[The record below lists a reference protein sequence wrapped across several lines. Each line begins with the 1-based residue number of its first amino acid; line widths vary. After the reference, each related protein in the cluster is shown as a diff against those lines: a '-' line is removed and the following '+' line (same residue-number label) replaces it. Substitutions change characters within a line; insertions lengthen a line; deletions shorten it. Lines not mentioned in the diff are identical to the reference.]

1 MDDRLRQG
9 FAEPPAEAR
18 PWVRW
23 WWFGN
28 SVTREEIERELAF
41 IARAG
46 WGGVELQCV
55 YAWPD
60 VPPGPDMLSAGWF
73 HLVDHA
79 IERAAAHGLRF
90 DLTFGSGWPFGG
102 PHISP
107 GAQAV
112 TLRAVTHLARGPDRT
127 HLDTPLAPG
136 ERVIAWRAAPVLT
149 GGDPPVIAW
158 NQALDLEP
166 PAWDVPHGMWAVTA
180 IIQTYTHQRV
190 KRAAPGGEGFVHDH
204 LSRRGL
210 DAHIAAWGE
219 GLRCHLGHRL
229 GRELRALFCDS
240 WEVQGPYWTAD
251 FPAEFHRRRG
261 YDLRP
266 FLPLLLGQWRLPA
279 GEEWLADVRYD
290 YRKTVA
296 ELAVEHFYR
305 PFTEWCRAHGLL
317 SRVQAHGA
325 PADWLQAYGTAD
337 FPETEAIL
345 IPLEATRLAASA
357 ARLYG
362 RARVTSESFTC
373 LYGWPAVKMFAE
385 RPDDLKAI
393 ADGQFACGLQQVIYH
408 GYAYSPPEAGAT
420 PGWHFYASSHL
431 NHTIS
436 WREHLADFNAY
447 LARVSFLLQQGVA
460 VTDLAL
466 YLPVHDR
473 WRDAGPLGPSGA
485 EADMFQW
492 PDAREVPTPPAEIAG
507 YTFDW
512 VNDEA
517 LARMIIADGRLSLE
531 RQTYHAVV
539 LDRVRYLPL
548 ATARRLAALAEAGVP
563 LIILGEPPRHVPGYL
578 GNPQLSAWLRELWD
592 TLLRRTDLPV
602 YRSVKA
608 YQEAGGLPP
617 DLVVVAQEGEAKDA
631 AGVIWWAHRRTAE
644 TDIYF
649 IPHPDATQLRYP
661 LPYRDGDQRTKAP
674 LTLDLSF
681 RVTGRAPQLWDAETT
696 NRYSLPAQDDGTRT
710 QVRLT
715 FAPNQA
721 HVVVFPPAGTPAPA
735 ETCPTPGARSLPI
748 ASPWQVTLPDGT
760 AELWHTLRDWRHDP
774 RLRDFSGT
782 LAYRAKVDLPSAA
795 LTGPIFL
802 DLGLVEVIA
811 EVWVNGARAGV
822 RLWSPYRM
830 RIDPWL
836 RPGDNEIEVRV
847 TNLPYNAVQ
856 GQRERAGGMPPI
868 PGLQPHEWKRVQ
880 QQGLVDPPS
889 ERRPSGLLGPV
900 QLWLQT

>member
-1 MDDRLRQG
+1 M
-9 FAEPPAEAR
+9 
-18 PWVRW
+18 
-23 WWFGN
+23 
-28 SVTREEIERELAF
+28 
-41 IARAG
+41 
-46 WGGVELQCV
+46 
-55 YAWPD
+55 
-60 VPPGPDMLSAGWF
+60 
-73 HLVDHA
+73 
-79 IERAAAHGLRF
+79 
-90 DLTFGSGWPFGG
+90 
-102 PHISP
+102 
-107 GAQAV
+107 
-112 TLRAVTHLARGPDRT
+112 
-127 HLDTPLAPG
+127 
-136 ERVIAWRAAPVLT
+136 
-149 GGDPPVIAW
+149 
-158 NQALDLEP
+158 
-166 PAWDVPHGMWAVTA
+166 
-180 IIQTYTHQRV
+180 
-190 KRAAPGGEGFVHDH
+190 
-204 LSRRGL
+204 
-210 DAHIAAWGE
+210 
-219 GLRCHLGHRL
+219 
-229 GRELRALFCDS
+229 
-240 WEVQGPYWTAD
+240 
-251 FPAEFHRRRG
+251 
-261 YDLRP
+261 
-266 FLPLLLGQWRLPA
+266 
-279 GEEWLADVRYD
+279 
-290 YRKTVA
+290 
-296 ELAVEHFYR
+296 
-305 PFTEWCRAHGLL
+305 
-317 SRVQAHGA
+317 
-325 PADWLQAYGTAD
+325 
-337 FPETEAIL
+337 
-345 IPLEATRLAASA
+345 
-357 ARLYG
+357 
-362 RARVTSESFTC
+362 
-373 LYGWPAVKMFAE
+373 
-385 RPDDLKAI
+385 
-393 ADGQFACGLQQVIYH
+393 IYH

>member
-1 MDDRLRQG
+1 MDDELRRG
-9 FAEPPAEAR
+9 FAEPPLEAR

-60 VPPGPDMLSAGWF
+60 VPPGPDMLSADWF

-79 IERAAAHGLRF
+79 IERAAAHGLGF

-107 GAQAV
+107 GTQAI
-112 TLRAVTHLARGPDRT
+112 TLRAETHLVRGPDRT
-127 HLDTPLAPG
+127 YLEMPLAPG
-136 ERVIAWRAAPVLT
+136 EQVVAWRAAPVLIE
-149 GGDPPVIAW
+149 GDPPVIIW
-158 NQALDLEP
+158 NQALDPEL
-166 PAWDVPHGMWAVTA
+166 PAWDVPYGMWAVTA
-180 IIQTYTHQRV
+180 VLQTYTHQPV
-190 KRAAPGGEGFVHDH
+190 KRAAPGGEGLVHDH

-210 DAHIAAWGE
+210 DAHIAVWGE
-219 GLRCHLGHRL
+219 GLRGHLGHRL

-240 WEVQGPYWTAD
+240 WEVQGPYWTPD
-251 FPAEFHRRRG
+251 FPAEFQRRRG

-266 FLPLLLGQWRLPA
+266 FLPLLLGQWRLPP
-279 GEEWLADVRYD
+279 GEEWLTDVCYD

-296 ELAVEHFYR
+296 ELVVEHFYR
-305 PFTEWCRAHGLL
+305 PFAEWCRAHGLF
-317 SRVQAHGA
+317 SRIQAHGA

-362 RARVTSESFTC
+362 RTRVTSESFTC

-408 GYAYSPPEAGAT
+408 GYAYSPPEAGTT

-431 NHTIS
+431 NHTIP
-436 WREHLADFNAY
+436 WREHLADFNTY
-447 LARVSFLLQQGVA
+447 LARISFLLQQGEA

-466 YLPVHDR
+466 YLPVHDH
-473 WRDAGPLGPSGA
+473 WRNAKALGPSGV

-492 PDAREVPTPPAEIAG
+492 PDAKEVPTPPAEIAG

-512 VNDEA
+512 VNDEV
-517 LARMIIADGRLSLE
+517 LARMTVVDGRLSLE
-531 RQTYHAVV
+531 RQTYRAVV
-539 LDRVRYLPL
+539 LDHVHHLPL
-548 ATARRLAALAEAGVP
+548 ATAERLIALIQAGIP
-563 LIILGEPPRHVPGYL
+563 LILLGEPPRCVPGYL
-578 GNPQLSAWLRELWD
+578 EGLRFSARLSELWEE
-592 TLLRRTDLPV
+592 LLRRTDLPV
-602 YRSVKA
+602 YRSMKA

-617 DLVVVAQEGEAKDA
+617 DLIAVVPERGAEEATR
-631 AGVIWWAHRRTAE
+631 GIWWAHRRVAE
-644 TDIYF
+644 TDLYF
-649 IPHPDATQLRYP
+649 IPHPDVTQLRYP
-661 LPYRDGDQRTKAP
+661 LPYRDGDQRTKVP
-674 LTLDLSF
+674 LTLELSF
-681 RVTGRAPQLWDAETT
+681 RVAGRSPQLWDPETGSQ
-696 NRYSLPAQDDGTRT
+696 YALPAQDNGART
-710 QVRLT
+710 CVRLT

-721 HVVVFPPAGTPAPA
+721 FIVVFPPVGTSAPV
-735 ETCPTPGARSLPI
+735 ETYPTPNTHSLPI
-748 ASPWQVTLPDGT
+748 VGPWQVTLPDGT
-760 AELWHTLRDWRHDP
+760 TEFWHELRDWRHDP

-782 LAYRAKVDLPSAA
+782 LAYRARVDLPSAA
-795 LTGPIFL
+795 LIGPVFL

-811 EVWVNGARAGV
+811 EVWVNGTKAGV

-830 RIDPWL
+830 RIEPWL
-836 RPGDNEIEVRV
+836 HSGDNEIEVRV
-847 TNLPYNAVQ
+847 TNLLYNAVQ
-856 GQRERAGGMPPI
+856 GQRERTGGLPSI
-868 PGLQPHEWKRVQ
+868 PGLQAHEWERVQ
-880 QQGLVDPPS
+880 RGGLVDPPS

>member
-1 MDDRLRQG
+1 MDDELRRG
-9 FAEPPAEAR
+9 FVEPPIAAR

-28 SVTREEIERELAF
+28 VVTREEIERELAF

-60 VPPGPDMLSAGWF
+60 ALPGPDMLSEAWF
-73 HLVDHA
+73 DLVDYA
-79 IERAAAHGLRF
+79 IERAAAHGLGF

-102 PHISP
+102 PHIP
-107 GAQAV
+107 PEAQAL
-112 TLRAVTHLARGPDRT
+112 TLRAVTQLAHGPDRFR
-127 HLDTPLAPG
+127 LDIPLAPG
-136 ERVIAWRAAPVLT
+136 ERVIAWRTAPVLRE
-149 GGDPPVIAW
+149 GNPPVIAW
-158 NQALDLEP
+158 EQALDLESS
-166 PAWDVPHGMWAVTA
+166 AWDVPCGTWAVTV
-180 IIQTYTHQRV
+180 IIQTYTYQRV

-210 DAHIAAWGE
+210 DAHLAAWGE
-219 GLRCHLGHRL
+219 GLRHHLSHRL
-229 GRELRALFCDS
+229 GRKLRALFCDS

-251 FPAEFHRRRG
+251 FLGEFQRRRG
-261 YDLRP
+261 YELRP
-266 FLPLLLGQWRLPA
+266 FLPLLLGHWRLPA
-279 GEEWLADVRYD
+279 EAEWLADVRYD

-296 ELAVEHFYR
+296 ELTIERFYQ

-317 SRVQAHGA
+317 ARVQAHGA
-325 PADWLQAYGTAD
+325 PTDWLRAYGMAD

-362 RARVTSESFTC
+362 RAQVTSESFTC
-373 LYGWPAVKMFAE
+373 PYGWPAVKMFAE

-393 ADGQFACGLQQVIYH
+393 ADGQFACGLQQVVYH
-408 GYAYSPPEAGAT
+408 GYAYSPPEVGTT

-431 NHTIS
+431 NHTIP

-447 LARVSFLLQQGVA
+447 LTRVSFLLQQGIA

-473 WRDAGPLGPSGA
+473 WRDATALGPSGA

-492 PDAREVPTPPAEIAG
+492 PDARDVPTPPVEIAG

-517 LARMIIADGRLSLE
+517 LARMTVADGRLSLE
-531 RQTYHAVV
+531 RQIYHAVV

-548 ATARRLAALAEAGVP
+548 ATAERLAALVEAGVP
-563 LIILGEPPRHVPGYL
+563 LILLGEPPRHVPGYL
-578 GNPQLSAWLRELWD
+578 ENPSLSARLRELWD
-592 TLLRRTDLPV
+592 ILLRRTDRPV
-602 YRSVKA
+602 YRSIKA
-608 YQEAGGLPP
+608 YREAGGLPP
-617 DLVVVAQEGEAKDA
+617 DLEVTGQEERATRA
-631 AGVIWWAHRRTAE
+631 IWWAHRRVAE

-649 IPHPDATQLRYP
+649 IPHPKVTQLRYP
-661 LPYRDGDQRTKAP
+661 LPYHDSHQRPQTP
-674 LTLDLSF
+674 LTLELSF
-681 RVTGRAPQLWDAETT
+681 RITGRVPQLWDPETGSQ
-696 NRYSLPAQDDGTRT
+696 YALSAQDDGMRT

-721 HVVVFPPAGTPAPA
+721 HVVIFPPAGTPAPTEA
-735 ETCPTPGARSLPI
+735 YPMPGTRPLPI
-748 ASPWQVTLPDGT
+748 VGPWQITFPDGT
-760 AELWHTLRDWRHDP
+760 VERWRKLRDWRHDP
-774 RLRDFSGT
+774 RLRDFAGT
-782 LAYRAKVDLPSAA
+782 LIYRAKVDLPTAV
-795 LTGPIFL
+795 LIGPIFL

-811 EVWVNGARAGV
+811 EVWVNRTKAGV
-822 RLWSPYRM
+822 RLWSPYWVRV
-830 RIDPWL
+830 DSWL

-847 TNLPYNAVQ
+847 TNLLYNAVQ
-856 GQRERAGGMPPI
+856 GQRERAGGALPI
-868 PGLQPHEWKRVQ
+868 PGLQPHEWKRIQ
-880 QQGLVDPPS
+880 QQGLVDSPS